1 MNILIVYDSMYGNT
15 EKIAQAM
22 GSALDAQV
30 LRVGDVKQEQ
40 LANVDALIVGS
51 PTQAFQPLKPV
62 KAFLKNL
69 PAGALKGIKVGA
81 FDTRMDV
88 QQVGNRLLIV
98 LAKLFGYAAESIASQ
113 LIKKGGV
120 QTIAPAGFIVAGN
133 EGPLKE
139 GELERAVEWA
149 KRLKS

>member
-1 MNILIVYDSMYGNT
+1 MNILVVYDSMYGNT
-15 EKIAQAM
+15 EKLAQAM
-22 GSALDAQV
+22 GSALAAQV
-30 LRVGDVKQEQ
+30 LRVGEVKQEQ
-40 LANVDALIVGS
+40 LCNLDALIVGS

-62 KAFLKNL
+62 KAFIKNL
-69 PAGALKGIKVGA
+69 PAGSLKGVKVAA

-88 QQVGNRLLIV
+88 QEVGNRLLTV
-98 LAKLFGYAAESIASQ
+98 LAKLFGYAAESIAAQ

-139 GELERAVEWA
+139 GELERATKWA
-149 KRLKS
+149 ERMKS